1 MKRKTLLIACAVF
14 MLIASFNLSA
24 NGSQEKDTLTI
35 GISKIVAHPALDA
48 IEQGIVEVVTT
59 EFPQAEFD
67 LQNANGEIST
77 AASIA
82 QKFKASKVDLAVGIA
97 TPTAQALVQT
107 IDDFPIL
114 FSAVTDP
121 LAAGL
126 ITSYDKGE
134 GNVTGIS
141 DMTPVYEQIKLLQ
154 DVAGISSLGHVYT
167 SGEANAVVLAELAE
181 DACQKLNIEF
191 VSTTVTNSA
200 EVKAATQSIANRVD
214 AIYVSTDNTVVS
226 ALAALAEVA
235 ADAGIPVFS
244 ADFTS
249 VENGPVFMAWGFD
262 YYKMGKA
269 TGKMVVEI
277 LKGANPDEMATRFMT
292 DPSDISLY
300 INLDVAGTLGISVP
314 EDLQKQAVTLIKDGK
329 NINS

>member
-1 MKRKTLLIACAVF
+1 MKRIFFVLLALL
-14 MLIASFNLSA
+14 MSLSFAAA
-24 NGSQEKDTLTI
+24 NAKNDTLTI

-48 IEQGIVEVVTT
+48 IEQGIIEAVTA
-59 EFPQAEFD
+59 EFPDAEFD

-77 AASIA
+77 ASSIA
-82 QKFKASKVDLAVGIA
+82 QKFKAANVDLAVGIA

-107 IDDFPIL
+107 ITEVPVV

-121 LAAGL
+121 VSAGL
-126 ITSYDKGE
+126 VTSLDKGE

-141 DMTPVYEQIKLLQ
+141 DMTPVYDQIKLLK
-154 DVAGISSLGHVYT
+154 DVVGIQSLGHVYS

-181 DACQKLNIEF
+181 EACNALGIEF
-191 VSTTVTNSA
+191 VGTTVTNSA
-200 EVKAATQSIANRVD
+200 EVKQATQAIANRVD

-226 ALAALAEVA
+226 ALAALTEA
-235 ADAGIPVFS
+235 ATEAGIPVFS

-249 VENGPVFMAWGFD
+249 VSDGNVFMAWGFD

-269 TGKMVVEI
+269 SGKMVVEI
-277 LKGANPDEMATRFMT
+277 LKGANPDEMPVRFMT

-300 INLDVAGTLGISVP
+300 INLDIADQLGINVP
-314 EDLQKQAVTLIKDGK
+314 EDLQAQAVTLIKNGE
-329 NINS
+329 NINE